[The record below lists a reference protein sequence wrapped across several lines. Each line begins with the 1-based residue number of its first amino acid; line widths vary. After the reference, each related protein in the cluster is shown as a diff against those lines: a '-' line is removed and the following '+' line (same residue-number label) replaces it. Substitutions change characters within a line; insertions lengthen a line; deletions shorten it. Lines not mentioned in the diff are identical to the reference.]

1 MSKWDF
7 ALLIVSLGFAG
18 LVKGV
23 TGMGLP
29 LFATPI
35 LAGIFGARTAVV
47 IMSIP
52 SFVANVILAYE
63 GRRILTAAREV
74 WLVALSGA
82 VGVVAGLLLLV
93 RLDPN
98 LLALVIAGVVFLI
111 LACGDRVLG
120 TDPKTVSTRLI
131 GLLVGGFS
139 GLIHGGTSI
148 SGPLLAGYLH
158 ARRVPAREFVASIA
172 VILQVFSIVNV
183 IGLWRL
189 GLYDRTTVTTGLLSL
204 IPSLL
209 AFYLGIRVRDR
220 LNNATFRKVISVLLV
235 LSALNLLVQGLR
247 GLGVLP

>member
-1 MSKWDF
+1 MSKWDL

-52 SFVANVILAYE
+52 SFVANVLLAYE

-158 ARRVPAREFVASIA
+158 ARRVPSREFVASIA